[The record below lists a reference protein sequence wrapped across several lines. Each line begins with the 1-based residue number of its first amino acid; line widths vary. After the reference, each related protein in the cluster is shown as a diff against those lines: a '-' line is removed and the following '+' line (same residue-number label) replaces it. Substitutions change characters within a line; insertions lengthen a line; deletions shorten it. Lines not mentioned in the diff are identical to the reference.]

1 MKIHLINFRC
11 FEDQTFEFGDN
22 EVNLISASSGAG
34 KSTILNGINFVLY
47 GTGTN
52 IVSKNKKT
60 CTVKLEYG
68 DMKIIRTAK
77 PNKLI
82 LNDLYEDESAQKII
96 NERFGD
102 DFDVTGYIQQDSSK
116 SFIEKEPSK
125 KREFLIKFA
134 FNDINLTEIQK
145 INKTITTQ
153 RNEDLIKTVT
163 QLQCSSD
170 IFSELQV
177 PVHIVYPFNKSKYD
191 YDTLVKNENK
201 KLKHCDKNIKTTR
214 VEIEKT
220 HEELSELLVLKTN
233 LENKEENISSLNDKI
248 SSLEIESQSVIYE
261 GCEKLKMYKNILEKL
276 LSQRE
281 LIGFEDK
288 LHNDLEKLDEMKRI
302 ESEKF
307 NHDLDTIN
315 KTLWSEYVEEEV
327 KNIIKDTKD
336 SLKDVK
342 HILFLKTQIE
352 DCYVDVIEL
361 EKTKKKLEDLRNETN
376 IKLKILENIKMQ
388 KTIYNCPSCNNKLQF
403 KENTLYLTVENSY
416 DSDIPEIHIDII
428 TQDILNLQTKI
439 KKLEDTIS
447 TKENK
452 IKRKVKFEI
461 DIIDIST
468 KYEDELDESALI
480 DDLEYLENYYKS
492 ELAKEK
498 QKLIIESN
506 IKNYYFSSSCTYI
519 EKDLLKLRSRIE
531 KIKEVISDIDLEQL
545 EEYKEN
551 DLRNLIIKEE
561 NSKDLLERIT
571 ENKYKL
577 EKEKNEIQEQI
588 VIIRDKYIK
597 KYSNIKCEIELEKC
611 IIDNKNIITE
621 QEKKKNDT
629 NEKIKNI
636 RKYDEYIENKK
647 KYDLHETKKLNLKAK
662 EIEDRS
668 RYSASLLLK
677 EKILEAESI
686 AVSKIIETINIH
698 AQVYLDYFFIDNPI
712 IVRLLSFKDT
722 DKDTIP
728 KINIKIDYKGMVYTD
743 CKSLSGGENRRVS
756 LAFTL
761 ALGEMVNTPLLMLD
775 EITGSLDQDT
785 ATLIFDSI
793 KENYK
798 DKMVIIVAH
807 QVVEGMFDRIIKL
820 E

>member
-34 KSTILNGINFVLY
+34 KSTILNAINFVLY

-52 IVSKNKKT
+52 IVSKNKEK

-68 DMKIIRTAK
+68 DMKIIRTK
-77 PNKLI
+77 PNNKLI

-102 DFDVTGYIQQDSSK
+102 DFDVTGYIKQDSSK
-116 SFIEKEPSK
+116 SFIEKDPAK
-125 KREFLIKFA
+125 KREFLMKFA

-153 RNEDLIKTVT
+153 RNEDLLKTVT

-315 KTLWSEYVEEEV
+315 KTLWSEYEEEEV

-342 HILFLKTQIE
+342 NILFLKTQI
-352 DCYVDVIEL
+352 
-361 EKTKKKLEDLRNETN
+361 
-376 IKLKILENIKMQ
+376 
-388 KTIYNCPSCNNKLQF
+388 
-403 KENTLYLTVENSY
+403 
-416 DSDIPEIHIDII
+416 
-428 TQDILNLQTKI
+428 
-439 KKLEDTIS
+439 
-447 TKENK
+447 
-452 IKRKVKFEI
+452 
-461 DIIDIST
+461 
-468 KYEDELDESALI
+468 
-480 DDLEYLENYYKS
+480 
-492 ELAKEK
+492 
-498 QKLIIESN
+498 
-506 IKNYYFSSSCTYI
+506 
-519 EKDLLKLRSRIE
+519 
-531 KIKEVISDIDLEQL
+531 
-545 EEYKEN
+545 
-551 DLRNLIIKEE
+551 
-561 NSKDLLERIT
+561 
-571 ENKYKL
+571 
-577 EKEKNEIQEQI
+577 
-588 VIIRDKYIK
+588 
-597 KYSNIKCEIELEKC
+597 
-611 IIDNKNIITE
+611 
-621 QEKKKNDT
+621 
-629 NEKIKNI
+629 
-636 RKYDEYIENKK
+636 
-647 KYDLHETKKLNLKAK
+647 
-662 EIEDRS
+662 
-668 RYSASLLLK
+668 
-677 EKILEAESI
+677 
-686 AVSKIIETINIH
+686 
-698 AQVYLDYFFIDNPI
+698 
-712 IVRLLSFKDT
+712 
-722 DKDTIP
+722 
-728 KINIKIDYKGMVYTD
+728 
-743 CKSLSGGENRRVS
+743 
-756 LAFTL
+756 
-761 ALGEMVNTPLLMLD
+761 
-775 EITGSLDQDT
+775 
-785 ATLIFDSI
+785 
-793 KENYK
+793 
-798 DKMVIIVAH
+798 
-807 QVVEGMFDRIIKL
+807 
-820 E
+820 